1 MKRILTLLFAAS
13 MVGTSY
19 TQEVQKCCGTSSS
32 TFLLGSTNYARHT
45 QCLYAPGDFT
55 GAVAGSI
62 IRLYYRYGT
71 SGVANGNTLGDLSI
85 SLGQTTATSLSGVE
99 FLTGLQS
106 VLDVASFSIA
116 PGASGDWFT
125 IELDTPFLYDPT
137 RSLVVDISFET
148 SANNSFGTYATSGN
162 SGRKIMS
169 SSTTDLSGETW
180 DTLQDLGFDLDD
192 GTGMTQR
199 VLTDVMLYP
208 NPAEARS
215 ELMWTTPLA
224 HDGFIT
230 LTDLSGRTAMTSLV
244 AAGLTRTAVDLT
256 SMAKGVYLLQLH
268 DAAGMLYAGRLVRE

>member
-1 MKRILTLLFAAS
+1 MKRTLTLLIAISVA
-13 MVGTSY
+13 GTTY

-55 GAVAGSI
+55 GATSGSI

-85 SLGQTTATSLSGVE
+85 SLRQTTATAFSGVQ

-106 VLDVASFSIA
+106 VLDATSLSIA
-116 PGASGDWFT
+116 PGQSGNWFS
-125 IELDTPFLYDPT
+125 IDLDTPFLYDPT
-137 RSLVVDISFET
+137 QSLVVDIRFET
-148 SANNSFGTYATSGN
+148 SANTAFGTYATSGN
-162 SGRKIMS
+162 TGRKIMS
-169 SSTTDLSGETW
+169 DSTASPTGETW

-192 GTGMTQR
+192 GAGVSQR

-215 ELMWTTPLA
+215 ELMWTMPLA
-224 HDGFIT
+224 QGGFIT
-230 LTDLSGRTAMTSLV
+230 LSDLSGRTMMTSPV
-244 AAGLTRTAVDLT
+244 VAGLIRTSVDLT
-256 SMAKGVYLLQLH
+256 SMAKGMYLLQLR
-268 DAAGMLYAGRLVRE
+268 DATGLLYSERLVRE